1 MLVYVCGIELN
12 AIRFF
17 SCCGSLCVFF
27 FGALLRLFCVRFF
40 SISIRV
46 VFFVILLVLL
56 QFVSF
61 GAGAV
66 ALEYNSHTSNSA
78 YSFRHLNLMGSN
90 AICCLLLGFC

>member
-1 MLVYVCGIELN
+1 MRVYVCGIELN

-17 SCCGSLCVFF
+17 SCCGSLCAFF
-27 FGALLRLFCVRFF
+27 CAATFVLCKFLFYFDSSGFF
-40 SISIRV
+40 SLFSACASSV
-46 VFFVILLVLL
+46 C
-56 QFVSF
+56 SF

-66 ALEYNSHTSNSA
+66 VLEYNSHTSNSA